1 MHIKFLFVFHSP
13 LIQSRD
19 NWISPSL
26 ILTPWGR
33 NLIIA
38 DFYLVHALMVST
50 SAVRTPSKIFSKQFF
65 KRGCQR
71 VAYPSILYRSYF
83 HKQCWSIRI
92 YRCIG
97 NCNKNKRICQIF
109 YCWEKVILL
118 QKILMSA
125 TFDSLIT
132 FFNIKANAF
141 RLYTTKT

>member
-65 KRGCQR
+65 KRQGFR
-71 VAYPSILYRSYF
+71 
-83 HKQCWSIRI
+83 
-92 YRCIG
+92 G
-97 NCNKNKRICQIF
+97 
-109 YCWEKVILL
+109 
-118 QKILMSA
+118 
-125 TFDSLIT
+125 SLILQFYIEAISINSAGVYAYT
-132 FFNIKANAF
+132 DALAT
-141 RLYTTKT
+141 TTKIKEFARYSIAEKKSYCYRKY